1 MADAPA
7 CRAFDRHG
15 QGSARGCLR
24 EVADIRSRQ
33 RIILPPFTHRRN
45 GVHEQQGT
53 PIMGLIAEAQRRKV
67 FKVAAG
73 YLVIG
78 WLVIQVAA
86 TVLPQFDLPGW
97 APRLVTLLVMLG
109 LPIAIV
115 MAWMF
120 DVTPD
125 GVRLDAS
132 SVGSKRVLSVAAVL
146 AAVTLGWYFHGRSD
160 QRAGAPFA
168 GPASAPA
175 SRGIASIAVLPF
187 LDMSQAHDQEY
198 FSDGLSE
205 ELLNLLAQLPQM
217 RVIARTSSFSF
228 KGKDVDVA
236 TIAKALNVAN
246 VLEGSVRK
254 SGNTLRIT
262 AQLIRASDSSHLW
275 SHTYDRELTDVFKV
289 QDEIAAAVVAALK
302 VQLLP
307 KQALSERPRS
317 ANLEAYDQYLIG
329 RQFTVRGNEDNWRRA
344 IAAYEKAV
352 ALDPG
357 FALAYAE
364 LASTRGF
371 LADAVGDTEGMQL
384 SLRTV
389 ETAIRLAPTL
399 PDGYVVRS
407 IDRISFNH
415 DWRGAEA
422 DVDKALALGAGDS
435 TVQVARAR
443 LMIGTG
449 RLPEAIV
456 AARKGV
462 QLDPLSSRA
471 WTDLGRYLNA
481 AHQLTEASQAIGRAL
496 EISPESN
503 YALFHRGETDLL
515 DGKPRDALEP
525 FNKAGSG
532 YGLAGVA
539 MAQHSLGDDTAS
551 RQALDAEIAQFA
563 QGGAYQI
570 AEAYAWRGER
580 DQAFAWLDRAYA
592 QRDGGLSFIKCD
604 PLVANLSADPRFP
617 ALLGKLGLPKQLCAA
632 AASATPATAA
642 D

>member
-1 MADAPA
+1 
-7 CRAFDRHG
+7 
-15 QGSARGCLR
+15 
-24 EVADIRSRQ
+24 
-33 RIILPPFTHRRN
+33 
-45 GVHEQQGT
+45 
-53 PIMGLIAEAQRRKV
+53 MGLVAEAQRRKV

-146 AAVTLGWYFHGRSD
+146 AALTLGWYFHGRSD
-160 QRAGAPFA
+160 QHAGALVA

-302 VQLLP
+302 VKLLP
-307 KQALSERPRS
+307 VQSFDNRPRS
-317 ANLEAYDQYLIG
+317 ANAEAYDQFLIG
-329 RQFTVRGNEDNWRRA
+329 NQFNNRGNEDNWRRA
-344 IAAYEKAV
+344 NTAYERAI

-357 FALAYAE
+357 FAPAYAGV
-364 LASTRGF
+364 ATSKGS
-371 LADAVGDTEGMQL
+371 LADAHGDMAMMADAL
-384 SLRTV
+384 ASA
-389 ETAIRLAPTL
+389 ETAIRLSPGL
-399 PDGYVVRS
+399 PDGYLPRGILRMIFKRNWS
-407 IDRISFNH
+407 
-415 DWRGAEA
+415 GAEA
-422 DVDKALALGAGDS
+422 DFDKALALNPGDS
-435 TVQVARAR
+435 AVQIAHGR
-443 LMIGTG
+443 LMIALG
-449 RLPEAIV
+449 RLPEAIA

-462 QLDPLSSRA
+462 ELDPLSPGA
-471 WTDLGRYLNA
+471 WVDLGRYLNA
-481 AHQLTEASQAIGRAL
+481 DHQLAPAREALNRSL

-503 YALFHRGETDLL
+503 YTLYHLGENALLA
-515 DGKPRDALEP
+515 GKPEEALQV
-525 FNKAGSG
+525 FRNTHGG
-532 YGLAGVA
+532 YALAGVA
-539 MAQHSLGDDTAS
+539 MAEFSLGHAKESQHAIDG
-551 RQALDAEIAQFA
+551 QIADFA
-563 QGGAYQI
+563 NGAAYQI
-570 AEAYAWRGER
+570 AEAFAWRG
-580 DQAFAWLDRAYA
+580 DKDKAFEWLDRAYA
-592 QRDGGLSFIKCD
+592 QRDGGFTFIQGD
-604 PLVANLSADPRFP
+604 PLIANLYEDPRYK
-617 ALLGKLGLPKQLCAA
+617 AILAKLGLPE
-632 AASATPATAA
+632 
-642 D
+642 